1 MAYYV
6 NAPFEKR
13 LRKIVKTNNRMANAG
28 VVHKMKSDGLV
39 VAKPRVYAPRFP
51 WRGLVLLIAAVFV
64 FKGYVHYALGAA
76 EFDQRIATLSEGE
89 VFEKIGG
96 LAMQADPI
104 TLTISQILS
113 QIVG

>member
-1 MAYYV
+1 MTHYV

-13 LRKIVKTNNRMANAG
+13 LRKIVRTNNRMANAG

-39 VAKPRVYAPRFP
+39 VAKPRVYAPKFP
-51 WRGLVLLIAAVFV
+51 WRVLVLLVAAAFV

-76 EFDQRIATLSEGE
+76 DYAQRLETLSEGTM
-89 VFEKIGG
+89 FEKVGG

-104 TLTISQILS
+104 TLAVSQLLS
-113 QIVG
+113 QMLG

>member
-1 MAYYV
+1 MAYV

-13 LRKIVKTNNRMANAG
+13 LRKIVRTNNRMATAG

-39 VAKPRVYAPRFP
+39 VAKPRIYAPKFP
-51 WRGLVLLIAAVFV
+51 WRGLVLLVAAMFV

-76 EFDQRIATLSEGE
+76 DYNQRIATLSEGS

-104 TLTISQILS
+104 TLIVSQVLS
-113 QIVG
+113 RII

>member
-1 MAYYV
+1 MTYV

-13 LRKIVKTNNRMANAG
+13 LRKIVRTNNRMATGG

-39 VAKPRVYAPRFP
+39 VAKPRVYAPKFP
-51 WRGLVLLIAAVFV
+51 WRGLVLLFAAMFA
-64 FKGYVHYALGAA
+64 FKGYVHFALGAA
-76 EFDQRIATLSEGE
+76 DYNQRIATLSEGS

-104 TLTISQILS
+104 TLGFSQFLS
-113 QIVG
+113 QIF